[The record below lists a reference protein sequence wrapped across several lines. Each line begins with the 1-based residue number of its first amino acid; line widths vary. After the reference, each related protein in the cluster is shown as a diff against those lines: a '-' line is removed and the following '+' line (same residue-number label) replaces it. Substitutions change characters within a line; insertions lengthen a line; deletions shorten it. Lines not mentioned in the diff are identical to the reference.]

1 MIRTAAPE
9 TMAPQLNR
17 LFALLAW
24 VFAFGTA
31 YAGAGD
37 GKLDI
42 YWVDVEG
49 GGATLI
55 VTPAGESVLIDSG
68 SPGGR
73 DSGRIHHVAADV
85 AGLRKIDYFVT
96 THFHMDHYG
105 GIAELA
111 TLIPIGQVYNNGF
124 PTHDPDNNPADTRW
138 VMLLRPYHDF
148 AAEGRSVINPGDL
161 VPLKPPAAGPEVTLR
176 CMAAR
181 QQFAPAPAGAP
192 QNPFAGENAV
202 HATDTTDNANSIV
215 LLLRFG
221 PFRFFDGGDLTWN
234 TEGALVTPVN
244 RVGQV
249 DVYQVDHHGLD
260 LSNNPVLVHSLAPT
274 VSVMN
279 NGARKGTAAS
289 TINALRSSPGIM
301 AMYQLHKNVRADIQD
316 NTADEFIANV
326 PEKCD
331 GNFIHLA
338 VAPDGLSYTVSIP
351 ATGHSRTYATRVAA
365 AP

>member
-1 MIRTAAPE
+1 MAHRLIR
-9 TMAPQLNR
+9 
-17 LFALLAW
+17 LLAPLAG
-24 VFAFGTA
+24 VLAA
-31 YAGAGD
+31 CAAHAGAGD
-37 GKLDI
+37 GRLDI

-73 DSGRIHHVAADV
+73 DSGRIRHVAADV
-85 AGLRKIDYFVT
+85 AGLRRIDFLVT

-105 GIAELA
+105 GAAELA

-124 PTHDPDNNPADTRW
+124 PTHDPDNSPTDTRW

-148 AAEGRSVINPGDL
+148 AADGRTIIHPGDL
-161 VPLKPPAAGPEVTLR
+161 IPLKSPSGAPALTLQ

-181 QQFAPAPAGAP
+181 QQFIPAPAGAGP
-192 QNPFAGENAV
+192 NPLAAENTAHPV
-202 HATDTTDNANSIV
+202 DTTDNANSIV
-215 LLLRFG
+215 LLLCYG

-234 TEGALVTPVN
+234 AEGALVAPVN
-244 RVGQV
+244 RVGRV

-260 LSNNPVLVHSLAPT
+260 LSNNPVLIHSLSPT

-279 NGARKGTAAS
+279 NGARKGTAGS
-289 TINALRSSPGIM
+289 TIDALKSSPGIQ
-301 AMYQLHKNVRADIQD
+301 AMYQLHKNVRPDRQD

-331 GNFIHLA
+331 GNYIHLA
-338 VAPDGLSYTVSIP
+338 VDPSGLSYTVTIP
-351 ATGHSRTYATRVAA
+351 ATGHSRTYATRPAEGR
-365 AP
+365 